1 MDGFKKMHR
10 PSRAVDMPILQ
21 QNRHISD
28 MAPQSPHVRFQGQL
42 GKHLLALK
50 DGHRYRSSVLFW
62 ADASA
67 IGCSDYC
74 LRDFPLAVASRVAI

>member
-1 MDGFKKMHR
+1 LQVSFWMVNSVYQVESRHR
-10 PSRAVDMPILQ
+10 LNPVAAFSR
-21 QNRHISD
+21 R
-28 MAPQSPHVRFQGQL
+28 R
-42 GKHLLALK
+42 LK